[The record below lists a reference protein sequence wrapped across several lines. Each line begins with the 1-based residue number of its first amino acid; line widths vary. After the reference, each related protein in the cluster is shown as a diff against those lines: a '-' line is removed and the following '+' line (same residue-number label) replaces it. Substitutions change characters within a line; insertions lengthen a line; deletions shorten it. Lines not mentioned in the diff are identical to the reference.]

1 MNVHTLNKPTVYEL
15 YSCLAR
21 LIDGGHG
28 AKGIVICHGRKRL
41 EIIQVATRPAPAD
54 APAEIDTRER

>member
-1 MNVHTLNKPTVYEL
+1 MNVHTMNQPTVYEL
-15 YSCLAR
+15 YATLAK

-28 AKGIVICHGRKRL
+28 AKPIIICHGRKRL
-41 EIIQVATRPAPAD
+41 EIIQVATRPHSD

>member
-1 MNVHTLNKPTVYEL
+1 MNVHTLTKPTVYEL

-21 LIDGGHG
+21 LIDAGHG

-41 EIIQVATRPAPAD
+41 EIIQVATRPNSD
-54 APAEIDTRER
+54 SPAEIDTRER